1 MKDKKYYV
9 DFGPE
14 LLQLLGPNLYTNIYY
29 VLGEIIAN
37 AYDADAENVYIIYNS
52 AKNSITIED
61 DGNGMSYDEI
71 NDKFLP
77 IGVQTRTNEFNT
89 YTPVKKR
96 KKMGRKGIGKLAALS
111 VSDRIKV
118 ISQKDGD
125 KSGCVLSLDISQ
137 KNNDGKY
144 EIPSIDTTDICFH
157 HIKDGENGSAIIME
171 NSRYSIHKSIESAK
185 RNISLIF
192 PFACKEFKI
201 HLEDMLT
208 NKTTVIDDSVSD
220 IINLSDSLITFCN
233 TDSKYYT
240 YLSSFHDIFND
251 NRYYDSIKKAL
262 DPQQLPAKKELKKQQ
277 PAIVKQIE
285 LTNND
290 GNSKIYDLKIEGWI
304 ATYASTRDKKKDS
317 DFPSNHISLISNDKL
332 GQFDILPDIS
342 TDRMQEAY
350 VVGQFYV
357 DLLENTELP
366 DIAASNRQGYKEDDE
381 RVVQTKELIKTR
393 ALNAVLSLKVDA
405 TKEKNYLKNREK
417 EKRTIEDKNKFD
429 ESIRRIVNNPKI
441 KEAFQDSPDI
451 KKSLEDIYDLKNS
464 LKEKY
469 KKVMISHASEDKPVI
484 DELEKILHFCGFS
497 KNEIL
502 YTSSNNYESGYPNA
516 YTDIYDYLHDFFV
529 DTVMK
534 PDICVIYVLS
544 SNFASKWPPIL
555 EAGAGWILDNKKFPM
570 FTDTS
575 ESIKP
580 PFKGNEYTP
589 CLKFG
594 ITEKQAHYLAN
605 AIKMICERCNKLEK
619 TEQQIFTFIESKK
632 LVNYK

>member
-1 MKDKKYYV
+1 
-9 DFGPE
+9 
-14 LLQLLGPNLYTNIYY
+14 
-29 VLGEIIAN
+29 
-37 AYDADAENVYIIYNS
+37 
-52 AKNSITIED
+52 
-61 DGNGMSYDEI
+61 
-71 NDKFLP
+71 
-77 IGVQTRTNEFNT
+77 
-89 YTPVKKR
+89 
-96 KKMGRKGIGKLAALS
+96 
-111 VSDRIKV
+111 
-118 ISQKDGD
+118 
-125 KSGCVLSLDISQ
+125 
-137 KNNDGKY
+137 
-144 EIPSIDTTDICFH
+144 
-157 HIKDGENGSAIIME
+157 
-171 NSRYSIHKSIESAK
+171 
-185 RNISLIF
+185 
-192 PFACKEFKI
+192 
-201 HLEDMLT
+201 
-208 NKTTVIDDSVSD
+208 
-220 IINLSDSLITFCN
+220 
-233 TDSKYYT
+233 
-240 YLSSFHDIFND
+240 
-251 NRYYDSIKKAL
+251 
-262 DPQQLPAKKELKKQQ
+262 
-277 PAIVKQIE
+277 
-285 LTNND
+285 
-290 GNSKIYDLKIEGWI
+290 
-304 ATYASTRDKKKDS
+304 
-317 DFPSNHISLISNDKL
+317 
-332 GQFDILPDIS
+332 
-342 TDRMQEAY
+342 MQEAY

-619 TEQQIFTFIESKK
+619 TEQQIFTFIESTK